1 MRSISMLAASTLAA
15 LLVLF
20 PAAPPEAQACGGF
33 FCSSSP
39 IDQVGEQIIFGVE
52 GDTVEA
58 TIMIQ
63 YAGEAKDFA
72 WVVPVASEP
81 TVTLGSWAM
90 FQNLGWSTA
99 PSYSL
104 QWDYEQMECGWWNMY
119 AEADGGALAGSDPT
133 EDGVEVVAEDEV
145 GPYDYAVL
153 KSDDAQAL
161 WDWLD
166 KEGFD
171 QPEASVPLIAHYVTQ
186 GMLFL
191 ALKLKQDAGAG
202 DIQPI
207 TLTVDENAPCVP
219 LVLTQIAA
227 QPDMPVLAWI
237 FGEMRGIPT
246 NWFNVLINEKK
257 IDWLNYGQNY
267 AEVVTQAVDEA
278 AGHGFVTE
286 YAGGSDIVYD
296 VYYEGQCDA
305 DQLASITDPE
315 TFMMQMLQLN
325 CPRDPTSQGVIKKH
339 IPKPDDLPEDCQSDQ
354 AFYTWNL
361 EECLGHMPE
370 DWTFDGAAMAAD
382 VEEKITGP
390 LKAAQALLDKH
401 PYLTRLYTTV
411 SPDEMNRDP
420 FFAFNPELEDVSNHH
435 TAMGTGECTEEGN
448 VTNIVL
454 TLENGDTISIE
465 GEFEPWAPMVEGD
478 YAAGEPAAAEIQLIG
493 ESGQPHVVPRESVS
507 EVDER
512 LNTENPE
519 IIIADLEA
527 GLIDPGTPTNPP
539 DTGNPDDNKPE
550 PPDEDTDPVDPGP
563 APLSGDDSGSSNS
576 SGSSGCA
583 GGGAPILPWLVSLSV
598 LTAAVLRRREG

>member
-1 MRSISMLAASTLAA
+1 LAA
-15 LLVLF
+15 
-20 PAAPPEAQACGGF
+20 GGV
-33 FCSSSP
+33 
-39 IDQVGEQIIFGVE
+39 DE
-52 GDTVEA
+52 
-58 TIMIQ
+58 
-63 YAGEAKDFA
+63 
-72 WVVPVASEP
+72 
-81 TVTLGSWAM
+81 
-90 FQNLGWSTA
+90 
-99 PSYSL
+99 
-104 QWDYEQMECGWWNMY
+104 
-119 AEADGGALAGSDPT
+119 
-133 EDGVEVVAEDEV
+133 GVEVVAEDEV

-166 KEGFD
+166 ENGFD
-171 QPEASVPLIAHYVTQ
+171 QPESSVPLIAHYVDQ

-207 TLTVDENAPCVP
+207 TLTMDENAPCVP

-267 AEVVTQAVDEA
+267 KEVLTQAVDEA

-286 YAGGSDIVYD
+286 YAGSSDVVYD

-305 DQLASITDPE
+305 SKLAPITDPE

-339 IPKPDDLPEDCQSDQ
+339 IPKPDDLPEGCQTDQ
-354 AFYTWNL
+354 EFYTWNL
-361 EECLGHMPE
+361 EQCLKHMPE
-370 DWTFDGAAMAAD
+370 GWIFDGAAMAAD

-420 FFAFNPELEDVSNHH
+420 FFAFNPDLEDVSNHH
-435 TAMGTGECTEEGN
+435 TAMGTGECTDEGN
-448 VTNIVL
+448 ITNIVL
-454 TLENGDTISIE
+454 TLENGETIMIE
-465 GEFEPWAPMVEGD
+465 GEFEPWGPIVEGD
-478 YAAGEPAAAEIQLIG
+478 YAPGEPAAAEIQLIG
-493 ESGQPHVVPRESVS
+493 ETGQPIEVPRGAVS

-512 LNTENPE
+512 LNNESPE
-519 IIIADLEA
+519 IVLADLEA
-527 GLIDPGTPTNPP
+527 GLIDPGATVDPP
-539 DTGNPDDNKPE
+539 DTGIPNDDGLDPRVGEPE
-550 PPDEDTDPVDPGP
+550 NSDP
-563 APLSGDDSGSSNS
+563 APLSGGGDGTGSS

-583 GGGAPILPWLVSLSV
+583 GGGAPVMPWLLGLSMLV
-598 LTAAVLRRREG
+598 VAVLRRREA